1 MSYLKKYQWELNP
14 INLPI
19 IRRNCP
25 KCNEKSSY
33 INTERFRVNA
43 NKSNIDVWLIYQC
56 EKCKSTWNMTIYER
70 IKPYDINKD
79 EYEKFLSN
87 DKELA
92 REYAFDLSIYSKNKA
107 EVILEDVNYEL
118 IQKELKAYYTCET
131 PTSKIIEARDSRKK
145 QVFGSLLIASANV
158 IVIRP
163 NDKILG
169 EYIKIFFESPIGM
182 AIIKSFQRGTT
193 IMNIN
198 YSDIMEMEIPL
209 LSMDEQKKMIENY
222 NEELSIYKDATRK
235 AENRWNNIKNN
246 IYNKLT

>member
-1 MSYLKKYQWELNP
+1 MSYLNKYQWELVP

-19 IRRNCP
+19 VRRNCP

-33 INTERFRVNA
+33 INTKRFRVNA

-92 REYAFDLSIYSKNKA
+92 REYAFNLSIYNKNKA

-118 IQKELKAYYTCET
+118 IQRKLEAYYINENGLV
-131 PTSKIIEARDSRKK
+131 IEIVCKYPIELRVDKLLSDKLGVSRS
-145 QVFGSLLIASANV
+145 Q
-158 IVIRP
+158 
-163 NDKILG
+163 
-169 EYIKIFFESPIGM
+169 
-182 AIIKSFQRGTT
+182 IKSMHKKGLILIKDDKNSLNAKVR
-193 IMNIN
+193 
-198 YSDIMEMEIPL
+198 DKMEIHVL
-209 LSMDEQKKMIENY
+209 KVVENIEIL
-222 NEELSIYKDATRK
+222 EAIV
-235 AENRWNNIKNN
+235 
-246 IYNKLT
+246 

>member
-1 MSYLKKYQWELNP
+1 MSYLKKYQWELDP

-70 IKPYDINKD
+70 IKPYDIDKY

-92 REYAFDLSIYSKNKA
+92 REYAFNLSIYNKNKA

-118 IQKELKAYYTCET
+118 IQKELEAYY
-131 PTSKIIEARDSRKK
+131 IIENELVIEIACKYPIELRVDKLLSDKLRVSRSQIKNMHKKGVILIKDDKNSLNAKVRDK
-145 QVFGSLLIASANV
+145 
-158 IVIRP
+158 
-163 NDKILG
+163 
-169 EYIKIFFESPIGM
+169 
-182 AIIKSFQRGTT
+182 
-193 IMNIN
+193 
-198 YSDIMEMEIPL
+198 MEIHVL
-209 LSMDEQKKMIENY
+209 KGVENIEVL
-222 NEELSIYKDATRK
+222 EAMV
-235 AENRWNNIKNN
+235 
-246 IYNKLT
+246 